1 MERREAT
8 PFTALLADY
17 CRSLG
22 IDGSATGP
30 EGGLFEVD
38 GVSIAVTVDEDFDR
52 LSMTA
57 SVAPIAPEKLP
68 QLAAGLLQLNA
79 ASGLSGGQTF
89 SADRASGEV
98 RLQQSLPLTRLTTE
112 RFGLEIGVMA
122 EKCRAARELLA
133 RLEQVAET
141 AVEAAGE
148 SIDAEGE
155 EEPFLTFRA

>member
-1 MERREAT
+1 M
-8 PFTALLADY
+8 
-17 CRSLG
+17 G
-22 IDGSATGP
+22 
-30 EGGLFEVD
+30 
-38 GVSIAVTVDEDFDR
+38 
-52 LSMTA
+52 
-57 SVAPIAPEKLP
+57 
-68 QLAAGLLQLNA
+68 
-79 ASGLSGGQTF
+79 
-89 SADRASGEV
+89 
-98 RLQQSLPLTRLTTE
+98 LTTG